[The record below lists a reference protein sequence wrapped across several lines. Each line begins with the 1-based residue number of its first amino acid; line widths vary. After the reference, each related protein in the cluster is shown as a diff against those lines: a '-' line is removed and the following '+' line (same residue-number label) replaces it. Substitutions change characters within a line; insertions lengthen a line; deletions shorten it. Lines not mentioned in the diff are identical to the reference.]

1 MGVNINGELI
11 WLLIAF
17 VLGICAGLLYDFIRP
32 LRNHWGKAAGIVLD
46 IIFAIVSGVSLFIFA
61 MASED
66 CRLGLWQLSA
76 SLLGFLGYLY
86 TLSRLVSPILNSTYQ
101 YLTDFNKQFQN
112 LLKKFRISAKNLFKK
127 M

>member
-11 WLLIAF
+11 WLLIAI

-32 LRNHWGKAAGIVLD
+32 LRNHWGKAAGIALD
-46 IIFAIVSGVSLFIFA
+46 ISFVFVSGVSLFIFA

-86 TLSRLVSPILNSTYQ
+86 ALSRLVSPILNSAYQ
-101 YLTDFNKQFQN
+101 HLTEFNKQFQI